1 MFNVRGKGKDS
12 RLVSFLWSS
21 LSSRNFISKFLK
33 VIIMKKIR
41 LFLWMFL
48 FFEREKNMGICNFLL
63 LLFLCYLV
71 LFCLVVFTWCRFK
84 IVSILS
90 GTCHIHQHQH
100 VQYHHIQQPM
110 QQQPQHL
117 LSFIIFVVVVVGCK
131 CSVPVVQFEKCVTNY
146 FLKIKK
152 KICTF
157 FSQSENRKVCPKN
170 KIKNNKTINLNLE
183 KIVLKIK

>member
-21 LSSRNFISKFLK
+21 LSSRNFISKFSK

-48 FFEREKNMGICNFLL
+48 FFERKKIWVFATFL

-100 VQYHHIQQPM
+100 VQYHHIQQPI

-117 LSFIIFVVVVVGCK
+117 LRSIIFVVVVVGCK

-157 FSQSENRKVCPKN
+157 FLAKWK
-170 KIKNNKTINLNLE
+170 
-183 KIVLKIK
+183 

>member
-48 FFEREKNMGICNFLL
+48 FFEREKNMGICNF
-63 LLFLCYLV
+63 FVVVVFV
-71 LFCLVVFTWCRFK
+71 LPCLVVFTWCRFK

-152 KICTF
+152 KNLHF
-157 FSQSENRKVCPKN
+157 FSRKVKIEKFVPKIILDAT
-170 KIKNNKTINLNLE
+170 KQTIKL
-183 KIVLKIK
+183 